1 MSTDLTRYAAAP
13 AANMRALASGGIGL
27 MNAEAERIEA
37 DHSNDAGITL
47 THASRVEGRLAFRR
61 LLTADGASP

>member
-27 MNAEAERIEA
+27 MNEAERIEA
-37 DHSNDAGITL
+37 DHSSDAGIAL
-47 THASRVEGRLAFRR
+47 THAS
-61 LLTADGASP
+61 